1 MKESIMK
8 TVNHI
13 SIIISAVIVLSTLST
28 PVLARIKCWTNNE
41 GIRECGEKVP
51 PEFAQKGHEEM
62 SKQGVVL
69 KKKER
74 ARTTEELAE
83 EARLAVIAA
92 EQKKLED
99 EQAKQDKILLDTF
112 TSVAD
117 IETVRDDK
125 LAVIESS
132 ITLTNK
138 RNEKTQQDL
147 DKRIQAAATAE
158 RAGNAPNEALLD
170 DIKVLR
176 ARIEKN
182 KIFIEDRKKEQGIV
196 RTAADVD
203 IGRFKR
209 LKGR

>member
-1 MKESIMK
+1 MK
-8 TVNHI
+8 TINHL
-13 SIIISAVIVLSTLST
+13 SIIVSGVIVLSTLSG
-28 PVLARIKCWTNNE
+28 PVQARFKCWTNNE

-62 SKQGVVL
+62 SGQGIVL

-74 ARTTEELAE
+74 ALTKEELVE

-92 EQKKLED
+92 EQQKLED
-99 EQAKQDKILLDTF
+99 EQAKQDRILLDTF
-112 TSVAD
+112 ISVAD
-117 IETVRDDK
+117 IGTVRDDK
-125 LAVIESS
+125 LSVIESS

-138 RNEKTQQDL
+138 RNEKTQEDL

-170 DIKVLR
+170 DIKLLR

-182 KIFIEDRKKEQGIV
+182 KVFIEDRKKDQDV
-196 RTAADVD
+196 VKAAAEVD
-203 IGRFKR
+203 IERFKR
-209 LKGR
+209 LKGL

>member
-1 MKESIMK
+1 MK
-8 TVNHI
+8 TIGHL
-13 SIIISAVIVLSTLST
+13 SIIVSGVIVLSTLSA
-28 PVLARIKCWTNNE
+28 PLQARFKCWTNNE

-51 PEFAQKGHEEM
+51 PEFVQKGHEEM
-62 SKQGVVL
+62 SGQGIVL

-74 ARTTEELAE
+74 AKTEEELAE
-83 EARLAVIAA
+83 DARLAVIAA
-92 EQKKLED
+92 EQQKLED
-99 EQAKQDKILLDTF
+99 EQAKQDRILLDTF

-132 ITLTNK
+132 ITLTHK

-147 DKRIQAAATAE
+147 DKRIQAAAAAE

-170 DIKVLR
+170 DIKLLR

-182 KIFIEDRKKEQGIV
+182 KVFIEVRKKDQDAVE
-196 RTAADVD
+196 AASGMD
-203 IGRFKR
+203 IKRFER
-209 LKGR
+209 LKGL

>member
-1 MKESIMK
+1 MK
-8 TVNHI
+8 TIGHL
-13 SIIISAVIVLSTLST
+13 SIIVSGVIVLSTLNA
-28 PVLARIKCWTNNE
+28 PLQARFKCWTNNE

-51 PEFAQKGHEEM
+51 PEFVQKGHEEM
-62 SKQGVVL
+62 SGQGIVL

-74 ARTTEELAE
+74 AKTEEELAE
-83 EARLAVIAA
+83 DARLAVIAA
-92 EQKKLED
+92 AEQKLED
-99 EQAKQDKILLDTF
+99 EQAKQDSILLDTF

-132 ITLTNK
+132 ITLTHK

-147 DKRIQAAATAE
+147 DKRIQAAAAAE

-170 DIKVLR
+170 DIKLLR

-182 KIFIEDRKKEQGIV
+182 KVFIEVRKKDQDAVE
-196 RTAADVD
+196 AAAGMD
-203 IGRFKR
+203 IKRFER
-209 LKGR
+209 LKGL